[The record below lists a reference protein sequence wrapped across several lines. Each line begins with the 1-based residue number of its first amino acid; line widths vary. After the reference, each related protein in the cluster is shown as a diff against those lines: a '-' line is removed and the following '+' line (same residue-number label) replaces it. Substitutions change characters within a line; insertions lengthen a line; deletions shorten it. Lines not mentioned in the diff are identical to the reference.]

1 MTGYETVLEALEQR
15 GLIVPSWTGGVSAIC
30 PAHDDNRPSLSLAE
44 GDDGRAL
51 LFCHAG
57 CDVREV
63 ADALG
68 LEMSALFSGS
78 DEGAVVATYIYT
90 TEEGA
95 PLYRVVRLS
104 PKGFFQQRYVDKE
117 WKSGLGDVERVPY
130 NLPRLARA
138 RRDQEVVYLV
148 EGEKDADNLARAS
161 DAPVS
166 TILGGAGKWRDSYGA
181 YFRGLHVVVVVDR
194 DEPGRAWGERL
205 VQALEGVA
213 ESVTLKAPAVGKDV
227 TDHLLAGLGL
237 ADFVTEGDGLDE
249 FGPVDWDSYET
260 PDTEWLFEPYI
271 PKQGRV
277 LAFGSAGS
285 LKSLWAMWVATKLAK
300 DGKKVAYF
308 SIEMP
313 PSDTVKRIKNLN
325 PPHENFQ
332 LFTKEFKLGSP
343 SHTAK
348 LIAAFRGYD
357 LIVVD
362 SWSAARAHAGRESNE
377 AIAQLD
383 NEVLLPIINTT
394 GATILLIDNTG
405 HSVITDGGKI
415 KSDHARGASA
425 KGDKMEVTLWFDKPF
440 ETNNYRTQISVKK
453 MRLDYQ
459 APAPEQIE
467 TTQGAIEFYEVHDG
481 LMSDTPHWPGD
492 RLDLHTEVVEVAP
505 EPEEM
510 TPEERRK
517 LARVRDMFKGVPLDE
532 AREGSLAE
540 SHVSGDSPVEA

>member
-1 MTGYETVLEALEQR
+1 MTGYETVHQALEDR
-15 GLIVPSWTGGVSAIC
+15 GLIVPSWAGGVTAIC
-30 PAHDDNRPSLSLAE
+30 PAHDDTKPSLSLNE
-44 GDDGRAL
+44 GDEGRAL
-51 LFCHAG
+51 LYCHAG

-63 ADALG
+63 ASELG
-68 LEMSALFSGS
+68 LDMSALFSGS
-78 DEGAVVATYIYT
+78 DQGAVVATYVYT
-90 TEEGA
+90 TEAGA

-104 PKGFFQQRYVDKE
+104 PKGFYQQRYVDKE
-117 WKSGLGDVERVPY
+117 WKSALGDVERVPY

-138 RRDQEVVYLV
+138 RRDEETVYLV
-148 EGEKDADNLARAS
+148 EGEKDADNLARS
-161 DAPVS
+161 CNVPTTTLV
-166 TILGGAGKWRDSYGA
+166 GGSGKWRDEYGA
-181 YFRGLHVVVVVDR
+181 WFRGLDVVVVVDR
-194 DEPGRAWGERL
+194 DEAGRNGAER
-205 VQALEGVA
+205 VAAALASVA
-213 ESVTLKAPAVGKDV
+213 KSVTIKAPAVGKDA

-237 ADFVTEGDGLDE
+237 DDFVIEGSGLDE
-249 FGPVDWDSYET
+249 FGPVDWDSYEVA
-260 PDTEWLFEPYI
+260 DTQWLFEPYL

-285 LKSLWAMWVATKLAK
+285 LKSLWSMWVATKLAK
-300 DGKKVAYF
+300 EGKKVAYF

-313 PSDTVKRIKNLN
+313 PSDTVKRIKNLD
-325 PPHENFQ
+325 PPHKNFQ

-343 SHTAK
+343 SHTQK
-348 LIAAFRGYD
+348 LIAAFKGYD

-405 HSVITDGGKI
+405 HAVITDSGKL

-459 APAPEQIE
+459 APAPIQVE
-467 TTQGAIEFYEVHDG
+467 TGEGKIEFFEVHDG
-481 LMSDTPHWPGD
+481 LMSETPHWPGD
-492 RLDLHTEVVEVAP
+492 RLVLDAPSTPSVQPVETSD
-505 EPEEM
+505 EM
-510 TPEERRK
+510 TPLEKRQ
-517 LARVRDMFKGVPLDE
+517 LARVRDMFKAKDVTPNE
-532 AREGSLAE
+532 
-540 SHVSGDSPVEA
+540 